1 MKMRK
6 LNWQKVPKPELAN
19 SIFRHLQ
26 LQGIKIDI
34 PTLIEYFR
42 IPDAKKEKKKKAK
55 AEKKQL
61 LDMKRANHIGLLM
74 SMLKM
79 SPSEIGKA
87 LMKCDTD
94 VFSEDNLKGF
104 IKVAPT
110 DSDFQMMKEF
120 IGAPPEVI
128 DTLGPPEQFFLE
140 IMKIPRLES
149 RLRAFLY
156 KRQFSTNVERLLE
169 DVENCHNGVK
179 TMKGNKLLGL
189 FLELI
194 LYIGNFLNQ
203 GTNSGNAFGFRVDI
217 LPKLKDTKSPT
228 KPEYSLLHFICNYAE
243 KKKTKLKRLPEQLV
257 PLSKATAEYITSIS
271 LESAEMRGGLHN
283 LQKELDVVGKANAEA
298 DSKDPFEKVMG
309 KFFKEASDTVKDLV
323 TKVEALMG
331 DNKELYIWYCGTKE
345 MCLAT
350 VFLEFARDFEAC
362 LRSNAEREARLAKAA
377 EKKSRKKLKN
387 KGTKTSIKKKKMMA
401 GSDGEEEEEEEEED
415 EEGSE
420 EIVEEIIE
428 VSGSGDEDEIIEE
441 IIEEYSESEE

>member
-1 MKMRK
+1 MG
-6 LNWQKVPKPELAN
+6 N
-19 SIFRHLQ
+19 I
-26 LQGIKIDI
+26 
-34 PTLIEYFR
+34 
-42 IPDAKKEKKKKAK
+42 
-55 AEKKQL
+55 
-61 LDMKRANHIGLLM
+61 
-74 SMLKM
+74 
-79 SPSEIGKA
+79 
-87 LMKCDTD
+87 
-94 VFSEDNLKGF
+94 KGF

-128 DTLGPPEQFFLE
+128 DTLGPPELFFLE

-156 KRQFSTNVERLLE
+156 KRQFSTNLERLLE

-203 GTNSGNAFGFRVDI
+203 GTSSGNAFGFRVDI

-271 LESAEMRGGLHN
+271 LESAEMRGGLHS
-283 LQKELDVVGKANAEA
+283 LQKELDVVGKANAE
-298 DSKDPFEKVMG
+298 SEKKDPFEKVMG
-309 KFFKEASDTVKDLV
+309 KFFVEAADGIKNIVEKC
-323 TKVEALMG
+323 EALMA
-331 DNKELYIWYCGTKE
+331 DNKELYTYYCGTKE

-350 VFLEFARDFEAC
+350 IFIEFSRDFEATVK
-362 LRSNAEREARLAKAA
+362 SNQEREARLEKAA
-377 EKKSRKKLKN
+377 EKKKRNKLKN
-387 KGTKTSIKKKKMMA
+387 KSTKTSIKKKKM
-401 GSDGEEEEEEEEED
+401 GIGEGDEEEEEEEEED
-415 EEGSE
+415 SGSE

-428 VSGSGDEDEIIEE
+428 VSGSGDEEVIEE
-441 IIEEYSESEE
+441 IIEEVVEEYSESE